1 MNGLI
6 RKLGSMGATG
16 VLFLILAIT
25 IGAATAV
32 AGSTTTADHGSDT
45 GQAESQDNSGS
56 GSSDDSGDDSGDDSS
71 DDSTDDNGKSGD
83 KGDSGADNGKSD
95 DKGDK
100 GNSEDHRRDGR
111 GTLPHPVTPQQGKT
125 LNIGKTKGVVKVR
138 LPGAR
143 HTVTLRKDAS
153 VPIGSVLDARDG
165 AVTVT
170 TVPREDGVKQWAT
183 FSGATFQVLQPKT
196 GLAITSIRLRG
207 GNFASCGR
215 PFANRSLAA
224 GLFGPSA
231 FASKRSKR
239 KVRSLWGRGKGHFRT
254 RGRNGAATV
263 RGTIWLTED
272 RCDGTLV
279 KVRRGVV
286 DVRDF
291 PKKKT
296 FVVTAGHSHFARAK
310 ISRR

>member
-1 MNGLI
+1 
-6 RKLGSMGATG
+6 MGASG
-16 VLFLILAIT
+16 LLVLILAVT
-25 IGAATAV
+25 LGAATAV
-32 AGSTTTADHGSDT
+32 AA
-45 GQAESQDNSGS
+45 SGS
-56 GSSDDSGDDSGDDSS
+56 GSGDVHRQDTSGEGTTTQEDATTPDDTT
-71 DDSTDDNGKSGD
+71 TDDRGGSGENGKSGD
-83 KGDSGADNGKSD
+83 
-95 DKGDK
+95 DKGTR

-111 GTLPHPVTPQQGKT
+111 GTLPHPSKPEQGET
-125 LNIGKTKGVVKVR
+125 LNIDKGKGTVKVR

-143 HTVTLRKDAS
+143 RTIELRKDAS
-153 VPIGSVLDARDG
+153 VPVGSVLDARHG

-183 FSGATFQVLQPKT
+183 FSGASFQVLQPKT
-196 GLAITSIRLRG
+196 GLPITSIRLRG

-224 GLFGPSA
+224 GLFGPTA

-263 RGTIWLTED
+263 RGTIWLTQD